1 MRYSFDV
8 MESRVCSNCTRYV
21 HRPSTP
27 GKEVNRTE
35 NTVRKIATQKATDTA
50 TYSKVYACSD
60 IDLGEVL
67 INYVM
72 FCGKENRDLSS

>member
-8 MESRVCSNCTRYV
+8 MESRVCSNCTSYV

-27 GKEVNRTE
+27 GKEVNRE
-35 NTVRKIATQKATDTA
+35 KDCQKATDTA

-67 INYVM
+67 FNYVM

>member
-1 MRYSFDV
+1 
-8 MESRVCSNCTRYV
+8 MESRVCSNYTRYV

-27 GKEVNRTE
+27 GKEINGTE
-35 NTVRKIATQKATDTA
+35 

-60 IDLGEVL
+60 TDLGEVL
-67 INYVM
+67 FNYVM